1 MGGRA
6 FVFGTRYWLLTAEAN
21 NVNVLLAIIF
31 HFFCE
36 DEGTMPSSEAEVKQ
50 RAL

>member
-6 FVFGTRYWLLTAEAN
+6 FVSGTRYWLLTPEAN

-36 DEGTMPSSEAEVKQ
+36 DEGTMLRKAEV
-50 RAL
+50 